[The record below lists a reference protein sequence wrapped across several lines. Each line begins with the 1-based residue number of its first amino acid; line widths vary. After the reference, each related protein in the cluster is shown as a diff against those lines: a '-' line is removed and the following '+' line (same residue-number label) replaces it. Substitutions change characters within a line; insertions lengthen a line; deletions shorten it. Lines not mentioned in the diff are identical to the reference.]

1 MDGRWMGVWHDEGWM
16 ASGQETVFYWV
27 SAPQLNHGG

>member
-1 MDGRWMGVWHDEGWM
+1 MDGVWHDEEWM
-16 ASGQETVFYWV
+16 ASGKETVFYWV